1 METQPSPK
9 WGNAPSQDLSAGVV
23 HPGTGLYRHQPNLF
37 PDDQGPDGF
46 SADNDSIRIVPLGG
60 LGEIGLNCMA
70 LEYRG
75 RILIIDAG
83 LMFADPVTMPGVD
96 LIIPDFSWI
105 IERADRVEGLILTHG
120 HEDHIGAAGFLM
132 RDLPAEVGV
141 YGTRL
146 TLALVRDKFKEAHVD
161 PRLEEIFPRQKLSLG
176 PFDLEFIRV
185 NHSILDGVAVAVS
198 TPMGAVV
205 HTGDFKIDQ
214 ANTDDRIDLYKFAE
228 YGEHGVL
235 ALLSDST
242 NADQPGCTDS
252 ETVIGRNLEKIFRK
266 ASGRVILACFA
277 SSLARI
283 RQVARAAHAV
293 GRKLVFDGRGMIHIV
308 KLAKSL
314 GYLSIDEE
322 DEVSLTAS
330 ADLPDDQ
337 LAIVATGSQGE
348 PMSALARMAHGD
360 HRQVT
365 IREGDTIILS
375 ARFIPGHEKAIA
387 QLIDQFYRQGA
398 EVVDGRHSPVHS
410 SGHGQ
415 AEELKLMLNLTRP
428 QYLIPIH
435 GETRKLVRHGE
446 LAQSLG
452 WRDDQVL
459 ILKNGHPVTLGP
471 DGARL
476 EDMVESG
483 RKLVDGNRLGEPEDP
498 VLQSRLRL
506 AGGGLVVVTVVL
518 SEADGRLLAPP
529 RVAISGVHYESDL
542 DLSLETGAL
551 AAEVAETWRE
561 SGADL
566 SDTEELGALIQKEV
580 RSLFRHSISRR
591 PTVWPQVIL
600 VEPAISTSSEV

>member
-1 METQPSPK
+1 MPEAQ
-9 WGNAPSQDLSAGVV
+9 A
-23 HPGTGLYRHQPNLF
+23 NLF
-37 PDDQGPDGF
+37 PDEALGGGLDLQAED
-46 SADNDSIRIVPLGG
+46 SSIRIVPLGG
-60 LGEIGLNCMA
+60 LGEIGLNCLA
-70 LEYRG
+70 LEYKD

-83 LMFADPVTMPGVD
+83 LMFPDPVSMPGVD

-105 IERADRVEGLILTHG
+105 VERADRVEGLILTHG

-146 TLALVRDKFKEAHVD
+146 TLALAREKFKDARLD
-161 PRLEEIFPRQKLSLG
+161 PRLEEIVPRQRLQLG

-185 NHSILDGVAVAVS
+185 NHSIIDGVAVAVN
-198 TPMGAVV
+198 TPLGAIV

-214 ANTDDRIDLYKFAE
+214 ANADDRIDLYKFAE
-228 YGEHGVL
+228 YGERGVL

-266 ASGRVILACFA
+266 APGRVILACFA

-283 RQVARAAHAV
+283 RQVARAAKAV
-293 GRKLVFDGRGMIHIV
+293 GRKLVFEGRGMVHIV

-314 GYLSIDEE
+314 GYLNIDEG
-322 DEVSLTAS
+322 DEVLLSAS

-337 LAIVATGSQGE
+337 VVIVATGSQGE
-348 PMSALARMAHGD
+348 PMSALARMANGD
-360 HRQVT
+360 HRQVS

-398 EVVDGRHSPVHS
+398 EVVDGRRSPVHS

-428 QYLIPIH
+428 RYLIPVH

-459 ILKNGHPVTLGP
+459 ILKNGYPVTIDQ

-506 AGGGLVVVTVVL
+506 AGGGLVVVTVVV
-518 SEADGRLLAPP
+518 EANSGRLLAPP

-551 AAEVAETWRE
+551 AAEVVENWRE

-591 PTVWPQVIL
+591 PTVWPQVI
-600 VEPAISTSSEV
+600 VVNPAAPAALDV

>member
-1 METQPSPK
+1 MPDQ
-9 WGNAPSQDLSAGVV
+9 
-23 HPGTGLYRHQPNLF
+23 QPNHS
-37 PDDQGPDGF
+37 Q
-46 SADNDSIRIVPLGG
+46 NCSIRIVPLGG
-60 LGEIGLNCMA
+60 LGEIGLNCLA
-70 LEYRG
+70 LEYQDK
-75 RILIIDAG
+75 ILVIDAG
-83 LMFADPVTMPGVD
+83 LMFPDPVSMPGVD
-96 LIIPDFSWI
+96 LLIPDFSWI
-105 IERADRVEGLILTHG
+105 IERADRVVGLILTHG

-132 RDLPAEVGV
+132 RGLSEETAV

-146 TLALVRDKFKEAHVD
+146 TLALAREKFKEAHVD
-161 PRLEEIFPRQKLSLG
+161 PRLEEIVPRQKLTLG
-176 PFDLEFIRV
+176 PFELEFIRV
-185 NHSILDGVAVAVS
+185 NHSILDGVAVAVN
-198 TPMGAVV
+198 TPLGAVI

-214 ANTDDRIDLYKFAE
+214 ANCDDRIDLYKFAQ
-228 YGEHGVL
+228 YGEEGVL

-242 NADQPGCTDS
+242 NADLPGCTDS

-283 RQVARAAHAV
+283 RQVARAANAV

-314 GYLSIDEE
+314 GYLSLEE
-322 DEVSLTAS
+322 GNEVSLSDS

-337 LAIVATGSQGE
+337 LVIVATGSQGE
-348 PMSALARMAHGD
+348 PMSALARMANGD

-375 ARFIPGHEKAIA
+375 ARSIPGHEKAIA
-387 QLIDQFYRQGA
+387 QIIDQFYRQGA
-398 EVVDGRHSPVHS
+398 KVVDGRHSPVHS

-428 QYLIPIH
+428 RYLVPIH

-446 LAQSLG
+446 LAMSLG
-452 WRDDQVL
+452 WRDEQVL
-459 ILKNGHPVTLGP
+459 VLKNGYPVTL
-471 DGARL
+471 DQEGAHR
-476 EDMVESG
+476 EDMVENG

-518 SEADGRLLAPP
+518 AADDGRLLAPP
-529 RVAISGVHYESDL
+529 QVAISGVHYERDL

-551 AAEVAETWRE
+551 ATEVAENWRE
-561 SGADL
+561 SGPDFT
-566 SDTEELGALIQKEV
+566 DIEELRGLIQKEV
-580 RSLFRHSISRR
+580 RQLFRHSISRR
-591 PTVWPQVIL
+591 PTVWPQIV
-600 VEPAISTSSEV
+600 VVHPKQPPAQRQH